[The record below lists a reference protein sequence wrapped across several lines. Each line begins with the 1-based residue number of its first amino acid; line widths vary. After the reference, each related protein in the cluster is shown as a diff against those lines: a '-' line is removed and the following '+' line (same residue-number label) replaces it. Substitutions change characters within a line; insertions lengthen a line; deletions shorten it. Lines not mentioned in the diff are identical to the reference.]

1 MDKDFIEKHK
11 RDLILVVVLVVA
23 LLASAVGVV
32 LYRAS
37 IPKHEVVVTSGGAEL
52 FRVPLSEEA
61 TYGVVDGQAVKFDNP
76 DITLAD
82 MGEEAEESKH
92 HINIIRVGLKS
103 SDHIRTGGSIAGTT
117 FHPAFRQLVEGEI
130 AKERIEEQLAASGFV
145 PRSSRNP
152 KREVLCMA
160 NARGLS
166 NLVGNGGRNRKY
178 FLDKYPGIVLS
189 YRVCNELHDGEYIA
203 RIKGDK

>member
-1 MDKDFIEKHK
+1 MMDKDFIEKHK

-37 IPKHEVVVTSGGAEL
+37 IPKQEVVVTAGGAEL

-92 HINIIRVGLKS
+92 HINIIRVEDDS
-103 SDHIRTGGSIAGTT
+103 VFVRESNCQNQVCVNTGKLSADNYDFPIACLP
-117 FHPAFRQLVEGEI
+117 H
-130 AKERIEEQLAASGFV
+130 
-145 PRSSRNP
+145 
-152 KREVLCMA
+152 
-160 NARGLS
+160 
-166 NLVGNGGRNRKY
+166 NLV
-178 FLDKYPGIVLS
+178 ITI
-189 YRVCNELHDGEYIA
+189 E
-203 RIKGDK
+203 